1 MSKKDFVFSVMLGF
15 FIMAT
20 LLNLIISIVT
30 GDIMVWMCT
39 VLDAVTLI
47 LFIIWNKLNK
57 KNKVLKERAN
67 INLLLALFAIIL
79 IL

>member
-30 GDIMVWMCT
+30 GDIMVWMCK

-57 KNKVLKERAN
+57 KE
-67 INLLLALFAIIL
+67 
-79 IL
+79 

>member
-47 LFIIWNKLNK
+47 LFITWNKLNK
-57 KNKVLKERAN
+57 KE
-67 INLLLALFAIIL
+67 
-79 IL
+79 

>member
-15 FIMAT
+15 FITAT

-57 KNKVLKERAN
+57 KE
-67 INLLLALFAIIL
+67 
-79 IL
+79 

>member
-57 KNKVLKERAN
+57 KE
-67 INLLLALFAIIL
+67 
-79 IL
+79 

>member
-30 GDIMVWMCT
+30 GEVMVWMCT
-39 VLDAVTLI
+39 VLNTVALI

-57 KNKVLKERAN
+57 KE
-67 INLLLALFAIIL
+67 
-79 IL
+79 

>member
-47 LFIIWNKLNK
+47 LFIIWIKLNK
-57 KNKVLKERAN
+57 KE
-67 INLLLALFAIIL
+67 
-79 IL
+79 

>member
-39 VLDAVTLI
+39 VLDLSLI
-47 LFIIWNKLNK
+47 HIS
-57 KNKVLKERAN
+57 EPTRRS
-67 INLLLALFAIIL
+67 
-79 IL
+79 

>member
-1 MSKKDFVFSVMLGF
+1 MRKKDFVFSVMLGF

-57 KNKVLKERAN
+57 KE
-67 INLLLALFAIIL
+67 
-79 IL
+79 

>member
-15 FIMAT
+15 FIVAT

-30 GDIMVWMCT
+30 GDVMVWICT
-39 VLDAVTLI
+39 VLDIVTLI

-57 KNKVLKERAN
+57 KE
-67 INLLLALFAIIL
+67 
-79 IL
+79 

>member
-15 FIMAT
+15 FIMVT

-57 KNKVLKERAN
+57 KE
-67 INLLLALFAIIL
+67 
-79 IL
+79 

>member
-39 VLDAVTLI
+39 VLDAVTSI

-57 KNKVLKERAN
+57 KE
-67 INLLLALFAIIL
+67 
-79 IL
+79 

>member
-30 GDIMVWMCT
+30 GDVMVWMCT

-57 KNKVLKERAN
+57 KE
-67 INLLLALFAIIL
+67 
-79 IL
+79 

>member
-30 GDIMVWMCT
+30 VDIMVWMCT

-57 KNKVLKERAN
+57 KE
-67 INLLLALFAIIL
+67 
-79 IL
+79 

>member
-30 GDIMVWMCT
+30 GDIMVLMCT

-57 KNKVLKERAN
+57 KE
-67 INLLLALFAIIL
+67 
-79 IL
+79 

>member
-39 VLDAVTLI
+39 VLDVVTLI

-57 KNKVLKERAN
+57 KE
-67 INLLLALFAIIL
+67 
-79 IL
+79 

>member
-15 FIMAT
+15 FIVAT

-30 GDIMVWMCT
+30 GEVMVWMCT
-39 VLDAVTLI
+39 VLDVVTLI

-57 KNKVLKERAN
+57 KE
-67 INLLLALFAIIL
+67 
-79 IL
+79 

>member
-15 FIMAT
+15 FIVAT
-20 LLNLIISIVT
+20 LLNLIISIVN

-57 KNKVLKERAN
+57 KE
-67 INLLLALFAIIL
+67 
-79 IL
+79 

>member
-30 GDIMVWMCT
+30 GDIMVGMCT

-57 KNKVLKERAN
+57 KE
-67 INLLLALFAIIL
+67 
-79 IL
+79 

>member
-39 VLDAVTLI
+39 VLDSVTLI

-57 KNKVLKERAN
+57 KE
-67 INLLLALFAIIL
+67 
-79 IL
+79 

>member
-15 FIMAT
+15 FIVAT

-57 KNKVLKERAN
+57 KE
-67 INLLLALFAIIL
+67 
-79 IL
+79 

>member
-47 LFIIWNKLNK
+47 LFIIWNKHNK
-57 KNKVLKERAN
+57 KE
-67 INLLLALFAIIL
+67 
-79 IL
+79 

>member
-1 MSKKDFVFSVMLGF
+1 MSKKDFVFSVMLGL

-57 KNKVLKERAN
+57 KE
-67 INLLLALFAIIL
+67 
-79 IL
+79 

>member
-15 FIMAT
+15 FIVAT

-30 GDIMVWMCT
+30 GDVMVWICT
-39 VLDAVTLI
+39 VLDVVTLI

-57 KNKVLKERAN
+57 KE
-67 INLLLALFAIIL
+67 
-79 IL
+79 

>member
-1 MSKKDFVFSVMLGF
+1 MSKKDFAFSVMLGF

-39 VLDAVTLI
+39 VLNAVALI

-57 KNKVLKERAN
+57 KE
-67 INLLLALFAIIL
+67 
-79 IL
+79 

>member
-39 VLDAVTLI
+39 VLDDVTLI

-57 KNKVLKERAN
+57 KE
-67 INLLLALFAIIL
+67 
-79 IL
+79 

>member
-20 LLNLIISIVT
+20 LLNLIISILT

-57 KNKVLKERAN
+57 KE
-67 INLLLALFAIIL
+67 
-79 IL
+79 

>member
-1 MSKKDFVFSVMLGF
+1 MSKKDFVFSVMLGI

-57 KNKVLKERAN
+57 KE
-67 INLLLALFAIIL
+67 
-79 IL
+79 

>member
-15 FIMAT
+15 FIMTT

-57 KNKVLKERAN
+57 KE
-67 INLLLALFAIIL
+67 
-79 IL
+79 

>member
-57 KNKVLKERAN
+57 KRIKY
-67 INLLLALFAIIL
+67 
-79 IL
+79 

>member
-1 MSKKDFVFSVMLGF
+1 MSKKDFVFSVMLGI

-20 LLNLIISIVT
+20 ILNLIISIVT

-57 KNKVLKERAN
+57 KE
-67 INLLLALFAIIL
+67 
-79 IL
+79 

>member
-1 MSKKDFVFSVMLGF
+1 MSKKNFVFSVMLGF

-57 KNKVLKERAN
+57 KE
-67 INLLLALFAIIL
+67 
-79 IL
+79 

>member
-15 FIMAT
+15 FIVAT

-30 GDIMVWMCT
+30 GDVMVWMCT

-57 KNKVLKERAN
+57 KE
-67 INLLLALFAIIL
+67 
-79 IL
+79 

>member
-1 MSKKDFVFSVMLGF
+1 MSNKDFVFSVMLGF

-57 KNKVLKERAN
+57 KE
-67 INLLLALFAIIL
+67 
-79 IL
+79 

>member
-57 KNKVLKERAN
+57 I
-67 INLLLALFAIIL
+67 INSFCYYIDFIRVDKTKRK
-79 IL
+79 

>member
-15 FIMAT
+15 FIVAT

-30 GDIMVWMCT
+30 GEVMVWMCT

-57 KNKVLKERAN
+57 KE
-67 INLLLALFAIIL
+67 
-79 IL
+79 

>member
-39 VLDAVTLI
+39 VLDVAALI

-57 KNKVLKERAN
+57 KE
-67 INLLLALFAIIL
+67 
-79 IL
+79 